1 MHTTLKLIDM
11 TKTFAIIPVSRFS
24 EAKTRLSPTLSP
36 LERENLL
43 KAMLSDV
50 ISAIRNSVDDVV
62 VISSD
67 QDVLNFV
74 NDLDVNCLP
83 EQGKTDLNGALTQ
96 AVEWCSKKAR
106 QVLIVPSDVPLI
118 HPDQVREMVEL
129 SDKWPVVIAPAKGG
143 GTNALLCPSQGIQM
157 KFGDWSF
164 FEHLKEAENLGV
176 LWYIYDSFYLS
187 LDVNTAEDLG
197 EIMIHGFG
205 TQTRKFLKSIGL
217 EVISNHGTERLRV
230 ERK

>member
-1 MHTTLKLIDM
+1 M

-43 KAMLSDV
+43 KSMLMDV
-50 ISAIRNSVDDVV
+50 IGAISGSVDQVV

-67 QDVLNFV
+67 KDVLNFV
-74 NDLDVNCLP
+74 ADLNVTCLP
-83 EQGKTDLNGALTQ
+83 EKGKTDLNGALTQ
-96 AVEWCSKKAR
+96 AVEWCSSYAS

-118 HPDQVREMVEL
+118 HQDQVQEMIEL
-129 SDKWPVVIAPAKGG
+129 SDKWPLVIAPAKGG
-143 GTNALLCPSQGIQM
+143 GTNALLCSTQGIQM

-164 FEHLKEAENLGV
+164 FEHLKEAENAGV
-176 LWYIYDSFYLS
+176 SWYIYDSFYLS

-197 EIMIHGFG
+197 EIIIHGFG

-217 EVISNHGTERLRV
+217 QVKSNHGTERLMV

>member
-1 MHTTLKLIDM
+1 M

-36 LERENLL
+36 LERENIL
-43 KAMLSDV
+43 KSMLMDV
-50 ISAIRNSVDDVV
+50 IGAIRGNVDQVV

-67 QDVLNFV
+67 SDVLNFV
-74 NDLDVNCLP
+74 KDLNVTCLS
-83 EQGKTDLNGALTQ
+83 EKGKTDLNGALTQ
-96 AVEWCSKKAR
+96 AVDWCSDYAS

-118 HPDQVREMVEL
+118 HPDQVQEMVEL
-129 SDKWPVVIAPAKGG
+129 SDKWPLVIAPAKGG
-143 GTNALLCPSQGIQM
+143 GTNALLCPTRDIQM

-164 FEHLKEAENLGV
+164 FEHLKEAENAGMS
-176 LWYIYDSFYLS
+176 WYIYDSFYLS

-205 TQTRKFLKSIGL
+205 TETRKFLKSIGL
-217 EVISNHGTERLRV
+217 RVRSNHGTERLMV
-230 ERK
+230 EKK

>member
-1 MHTTLKLIDM
+1 M

-43 KAMLSDV
+43 KSMLMDV
-50 ISAIRNSVDDVV
+50 IGAISGSVDQVV

-67 QDVLNFV
+67 KDVLNFV
-74 NDLDVNCLP
+74 ADLNVTCLP
-83 EQGKTDLNGALTQ
+83 EKGKTDLNGALTQ
-96 AVEWCSKKAR
+96 AVEWCSNYAN

-118 HPDQVREMVEL
+118 HQDQVQEMIEL
-129 SDKWPVVIAPAKGG
+129 SDKWPMVIAPAKGG
-143 GTNALLCPSQGIQM
+143 GTNALLCPTKDIKM

-164 FEHLKEAENLGV
+164 FEHLKEAENAGV
-176 LWYIYDSFYLS
+176 SWYIYDSFYLS

-197 EIMIHGFG
+197 EIIIHGFR

-217 EVISNHGTERLRV
+217 QVKSNHGTERLMV

>member
-1 MHTTLKLIDM
+1 M

-43 KAMLSDV
+43 KSMLMDV
-50 ISAIRNSVDDVV
+50 IGAISGSVDQVV

-67 QDVLNFV
+67 KDVLNFV
-74 NDLDVNCLP
+74 ADLDVTCLP
-83 EQGKTDLNGALTQ
+83 EKGKTDLNGALTQ
-96 AVEWCSKKAR
+96 AVEWCSNYAS

-118 HPDQVREMVEL
+118 HQDQVQEMIEL
-129 SDKWPVVIAPAKGG
+129 SDKWPMVIAPAKGG
-143 GTNALLCPSQGIQM
+143 GTNALLCSTKDIKM

-164 FEHLKEAENLGV
+164 FEHLKEAENAGV
-176 LWYIYDSFYLS
+176 SWYIYDSFYLS

-197 EIMIHGFG
+197 EIIIHGFK

-217 EVISNHGTERLRV
+217 QVKSNHGTERLMV